1 LFWKVGAFSYG
12 VTRIV
17 PIRRL
22 LQRLHDLVT
31 GCARSNERQPSTTKE
46 NNMSNQHQS
55 GKDSDHSESVRSSQ
69 GSGGAQKSGN
79 QGSQSGA
86 QGGNQQSQT
95 PKDGNTEGAKP
106 SGPGKT

>member
-1 LFWKVGAFSYG
+1 MRFIICSSAVLVGVNPGDRS
-12 VTRIV
+12 VQQH
-17 PIRRL
+17 RRT
-22 LQRLHDLVT
+22 D
-31 GCARSNERQPSTTKE
+31 
-46 NNMSNQHQS
+46 MSNQHQS

-69 GSGGAQKSGN
+69 GSDGVQKPGN
-79 QGSQSGA
+79 QGSQSGS

>member
-1 LFWKVGAFSYG
+1 
-12 VTRIV
+12 
-17 PIRRL
+17 
-22 LQRLHDLVT
+22 
-31 GCARSNERQPSTTKE
+31 
-46 NNMSNQHQS
+46 MSNQHQS

-79 QGSQSGA
+79 QGSSSGG

-95 PKDGNTEGAKP
+95 PKDGSTEGGKP